1 MLRRALAL
9 SLLVG
14 GNTLLLG
21 GCFGHHH
28 PQLTVITTRQ
38 NGTLKIC
45 GEPTESGPLLKG
57 TTPEGS
63 TVSVNK
69 ADIVTTETNGECK

>member
-1 MLRRALAL
+1 MVCRALVFSL
-9 SLLVG
+9 LLGSSSLLV
-14 GNTLLLG
+14 G

-28 PQLTVITTRQ
+28 PQLTIITTRQ

-45 GEPTESGPLLKG
+45 GDPTESGPLLKG